1 MTAPFNQTTV
11 ANTPD
16 AMMLDASTTQ
26 MFSAVIQQTPVR
38 HRLNHALNTTG
49 ALDYG
54 MV

>member
-1 MTAPFNQTTV
+1 MTTPFNQTAV

-16 AMMLDASTTQ
+16 ALALDASTAQ

-38 HRLNHALNTTG
+38 QRLNHGLVMTG
-49 ALDYG
+49 ALGNG